1 MKAMLWTAVCMGA
14 LPLGNAALAADQPPP
29 APTRPVAVTYS
40 VTGPPNGPGKLSVIY
55 DQDAKRVRMDFYRAV
70 GSRAAEASIIFD
82 TTNDRA
88 VTLIPGR
95 KAYMQR
101 STKGLANPGLFLSP
115 TLTYAK
121 QGTEHF
127 AGLTCTDWTIKTDAA
142 QASACVTDDGVIL
155 KATGA
160 GKGAQNLT
168 AIAITYGPPPVGTFS
183 VPENYMLV
191 TPPAQPSPAK

>member
-1 MKAMLWTAVCMGA
+1 M
-14 LPLGNAALAADQPPP
+14 AADQPPLAP
-29 APTRPVAVTYS
+29 ARPVAVTYS
-40 VTGPPNGPGKLSVIY
+40 VTGPPSGPGKIGVTY

-70 GSRAAEASIIFD
+70 GSRTPEASLIFD

-101 STKGLANPGLFLSP
+101 TTQGLANPGLFLTP

-127 AGLTCTDWTIKTDAA
+127 AGLTCTDWSIRKDET
-142 QASACVTDDGVIL
+142 QASACITDDGVIL
-155 KATGA
+155 KASGA

-168 AIAITYGPPPVGTFS
+168 AIAITYGPPPAGTFS
-183 VPENYMLV
+183 IPGNYVLV
-191 TPPAQPSPAK
+191 TPPEKPSPAK